1 MKGGKMKM
9 TMNEFLTKLS
19 VLWNELTEE
28 QKNVVAKL
36 IVG

>member
-1 MKGGKMKM
+1 M

-19 VLWNELTEE
+19 VLWAELTEE
-28 QKNVVAKL
+28 QKRIVAKM